1 MISREAISE
10 YVQNYLASHIAH
22 EGQLLSIIVIGSHA
36 YEEFRRHDSDLDLI
50 VIRNSGECEGSYTTI
65 LERAAIGSLNE
76 ITVEMRLFTPE
87 QFQDYA
93 FRCDLPKQFAF
104 VRGYV
109 LIVDRS
115 PCTVE
120 AIQLCIDRYWTDC
133 LAAYHALR
141 QLDIP
146 TQIQKLRYDLTD
158 CRNYTRDSRLSANS
172 SLMFLKMAEVI
183 KSCIAQLWA
192 IDCAQ
197 QAKQVDI
204 DCLDKDHELLSSIG
218 QLRVFNEPRGG
229 RLIDSGK
236 YGVPAAVKEFV
247 GSLDNVLALS
257 RDEVFRRL
265 DELFFAKYN
274 VRLFIDQSNPGL
286 SVCWS

>member
-1 MISREAISE
+1 VIPCEAISE
-10 YVQNYLASHIAH
+10 YVKHYLASHMAY
-22 EGQLLSIIVIGSHA
+22 EGELLSIIVIGSYA
-36 YEEFRRHDSDLDLI
+36 YEEFKRHDSDLDLI
-50 VIRNSGECEGSYTTI
+50 VIRNSGGCEGSYTTI

-76 ITVEMRLFTPE
+76 ITVEMRLFTPD

-104 VRGYV
+104 VRGYA
-109 LIVDRS
+109 LIVNRS

-158 CRNYTRDSRLSANS
+158 CRNYTRDIRLSANS

-183 KSCIAQLWA
+183 KGCIAQLWA

-197 QAKQVDI
+197 QAKQIDI
-204 DCLDKDHELLSSIG
+204 DCLEKDHELLASIG

-229 RLIDSGK
+229 RLVDSGK
-236 YGVPAAVKEFV
+236 YRVPAAVKDFV
-247 GSLDNVLALS
+247 ESLDTVLSLN

-274 VRLFIDQSNPGL
+274 LRLFIDERNPGL
-286 SVCWS
+286 SLCWS